1 MGVSSFWPALAAMAI
16 ACSAQGAELRIA
28 ALDTPELRAVQD
40 LSGEWEAATG
50 HRLDWS
56 FLDAQAID
64 ELVRQQARLSAGEGA
79 AGDRLDIVTLG
90 ALQLDTWPYQ
100 GWLLPL
106 ADQESGVT
114 WAAPLRTETALTY
127 YRADLLAARGMA
139 MPEQPDLDALATL
152 AAELDAPEAGRA
164 GICLAG
170 APGPTENLAVIGL
183 FASAIGDAPP
193 IPAALDDPDGSWHAA
208 LVRHT
213 DLLAE
218 HGPPDAGALRNAD
231 LARRFAAGECA
242 IWVGPSGALASLA
255 EASATDPTAWLGV
268 AMPPGDPRDGSIG
281 WRRTVSLAMP
291 AEAPHPDVARDFIAW
306 ATSAAVLEEAS
317 PPEAPEPF
325 AATLDLALDR
335 AVPAGFET
343 LHGALARD
351 PVPVIDEI
359 GQVLAAP
366 LQGDMTPDA
375 ALAVAAGLLD
385 RLVPE
390 PATANGGGGA
400 WDGGPAREVPSLVRA
415 SRLFA
420 GPGQYPPEAFAAY
433 GILAFPSRATSA
445 DLERHMMLC
454 EAYVANLPRTDE
466 LGLPVEQQM
475 VTIWPVTEDKIA
487 NELNHA
493 RDSSPCE
500 TAIRNYGL
508 PVALQAIR
516 DVGRARLRPLGRGP
530 VLLAWSPAA
539 GKGDPEAIVLI
550 ANLSDV
556 TTAEQ
561 AAALFALWRQ
571 DIEANP
577 ELWNRGWDIEAL
589 RTGIRL
595 WVDRVGSQIF
605 AVLGA

>member
-1 MGVSSFWPALAAMAI
+1 MGWSSFWPALATVAI
-16 ACSAQGAELRIA
+16 ACGAQGAELRIA
-28 ALDTPELRAVQD
+28 ALDAPELRAIHD
-40 LSGEWEAATG
+40 LSGEWEDATG
-50 HRLDWS
+50 HRLAWT
-56 FLDAQAID
+56 FLDAQAIG
-64 ELVRQQARLSAGEGA
+64 ERVRQEALAPAGDGA
-79 AGDRLDIVTLG
+79 ADDRLDIATLG
-90 ALQLDTWPYQ
+90 PLQLGIWGEQ
-100 GWLLPL
+100 GWLQKPQD
-106 ADQESGVT
+106 AEGGVT
-114 WAAPLRTETALTY
+114 WGAPLVTETALTY
-127 YRADLLAARGMA
+127 YRADLLAARGLA
-139 MPEQPDLDALATL
+139 MPEQPDLDDLATL
-152 AAELDAPEAGRA
+152 AAALDAPEDGEA

-170 APGPTENLAVIGL
+170 APGPGENLAVITL
-183 FASAIGDAPP
+183 FASALGDAKPTP
-193 IPAALDDPDGSWHAA
+193 EALDDPSGSWHAA
-208 LVRHT
+208 LLRYT
-213 DLLAE
+213 DMLTAY
-218 HGPPDAGALRNAD
+218 GPPDAGAFGNAE
-231 LARRFAAGECA
+231 LAGRFAAGGCA

-255 EASATDPTAWLGV
+255 RDPGPGPTDWLGV
-268 AMPPGDPRDGSIG
+268 ALAPGGPRDGSIG
-281 WRRTVSLAMP
+281 WRRSTSFAVPVEAPNP
-291 AEAPHPDVARDFIAW
+291 AEARDFIAW
-306 ATSAAVLEEAS
+306 ATSAAVLEKAL
-317 PPEAPEPF
+317 PTAPPEPF
-325 AATLDLALDR
+325 AATLATALGR

-343 LHGALARD
+343 LHGELARD
-351 PVPVIDEI
+351 PLPVVDEI

-366 LQGDMTPDA
+366 LAGELAVDA

-390 PATANGGGGA
+390 PAMANG
-400 WDGGPAREVPSLVRA
+400 GGPAREVPSLVRA

-445 DLERHMMLC
+445 DLERHQMLC

-475 VTIWPVTEDKIA
+475 VTVWPLTEDKIA
-487 NELNHA
+487 DELNRA
-493 RDSSPCE
+493 PDSSPCE
-500 TAIRNYGL
+500 TAVRNYGL

-530 VLLAWSPAA
+530 LLLAWSPAT

-550 ANLSDV
+550 ADLSGV

-561 AAALFALWRQ
+561 AATLFALWRQ

-605 AVLGA
+605 AILGA

>member
-1 MGVSSFWPALAAMAI
+1 MGGSSFWPALAALAI
-16 ACSAQGAELRIA
+16 ACNAQSAELRIA

-40 LSGEWEAATG
+40 LSGEWETATG
-50 HRLDWS
+50 HRLAWT
-56 FLDAQAID
+56 FLDAPAID
-64 ELVRQQARLSAGEGA
+64 ELVRLRAGEGE
-79 AGDRLDIVTLG
+79 AGERLDIATLG
-90 ALQLDTWPYQ
+90 PLQLGTWPYQ

-106 ADQESGVT
+106 ADDDGGAT
-114 WAAPLRTETALTY
+114 WGAPLRSETALTY
-127 YRADLLAARGMA
+127 YRADLLAARGMP
-139 MPEQPDLDALATL
+139 MPEQPELDDLVTL

-170 APGPTENLAVIGL
+170 APGPAENLAVIGL
-183 FASAIGDAPP
+183 LASAIGDAPP
-193 IPAALDDPDGSWHAA
+193 TPAALEDPDGSWHAA

-213 DLLAE
+213 DLLVE
-218 HGPPDAGALRNAD
+218 HGPPDAGALGNAD
-231 LARRFAAGECA
+231 LARRFSAGECA
-242 IWVGPSGALASLA
+242 IWVGPSGALGSLA
-255 EASATDPTAWLGV
+255 AASATDPTAWLGV
-268 AMPPGDPRDGSIG
+268 ALPPGDPRDGSIG
-281 WRRTVSLAMP
+281 WRRDVSFALP
-291 AEAPHPDVARDFIAW
+291 VEAPHPDVARDFIAW
-306 ATSAAVLEEAS
+306 ATSATVLERAAPS
-317 PPEAPEPF
+317 APEPF
-325 AATLDLALDR
+325 AATLNLALDR

-343 LHGALARD
+343 LHGELARD
-351 PVPVIDEI
+351 PVPVVDEI

-366 LQGDMTPDA
+366 LAGEMTVDA

-385 RLVPE
+385 RLVPA
-390 PATANGGGGA
+390 PATANGGS
-400 WDGGPAREVPSLVRA
+400 GPTREVPSLVRA

-445 DLERHMMLC
+445 DLERHQMLC

-475 VTIWPVTEDKIA
+475 VTVWPLTEDKIA
-487 NELNHA
+487 DELNRA
-493 RDSSPCE
+493 SGGSPCE

-539 GKGDPEAIVLI
+539 GKGDPEAVVLI

-577 ELWNRGWDIEAL
+577 ELWNKGWDIEAL